1 MIDTSAWRPTRWAA
15 ELTKLLDAS
24 RPDDRFR
31 FDVAQLSR
39 DVSRHYGAGDPIVS
53 IEEADITDCEG
64 VLYPSEDRTSW
75 GILTRRGVYK
85 ARRRF
90 TIAHELGHWLMHRRL
105 MKSGHRSSEAA
116 IQGRS
121 KLVVEREAN
130 EFASNFLMPFNDFR
144 AQIPAHEKTSIAQ
157 LSNCAERY
165 GVSFTASTLQWLR
178 YTERSAVIVVTRDG
192 YVLWCWGSASAY
204 SAGCVISSRNGPV
217 EVPAGT
223 AVSLSQFDDQ
233 AKLGIAHKG
242 DGWFEQ
248 PHVEMAVRSEHY
260 EREFTLIQFD

>member
-1 MIDTSAWRPTRWAA
+1 MIDTLAWRPTRWAA

-24 RPDDRFR
+24 RPSDRFQ
-31 FDVAQLSR
+31 FDIAQLTR

-75 GILTRRGVYK
+75 GILTRRGTHR

-105 MKSGHRSSEAA
+105 MKAGHRSSEAA

-121 KLVVEREAN
+121 KLIVEREAN
-130 EFASNFLMPFNDFR
+130 EFASNLLMPFNDFR
-144 AQIPAHEKTSIAQ
+144 EQIPANEKTSIAR
-157 LSNCAERY
+157 LSGCAERY

-178 YTERSAVIVVTRDG
+178 YTERAAVFIVTRDG
-192 YVLWCWGSASAY
+192 YVLWCWASAAAY
-204 SAGCVISSRNGPV
+204 SAGLVVSSRNGPV
-217 EVPAGT
+217 GVPAT
-223 AVSLSQFDDQ
+223 CAVAQTLFDDQ
-233 AKLGIAHKG
+233 AKLGLVRRG
-242 DGWFEQ
+242 EGWFER
-248 PHVEMAVRSEHY
+248 PHLEMAVRSEHF
-260 EREFTLIQFD
+260 EREFTVIQFE